1 MEYVVWYTIFFI
13 FAKNYKVM
21 ANNNPSTNGVRP
33 GYNGNEPSGFEN
45 ERRQD
50 RVQVNNPS
58 RPTTPPRGHA

>member
-1 MEYVVWYTIFFI
+1 
-13 FAKNYKVM
+13 M

-33 GYNGNEPSGFEN
+33 VTGYSNESPSGITS

>member
-1 MEYVVWYTIFFI
+1 
-13 FAKNYKVM
+13 M

-33 GYNGNEPSGFEN
+33 ITGYSDDTPAGITP

-50 RVQVNNPS
+50 RIQVNNPS

>member
-1 MEYVVWYTIFFI
+1 
-13 FAKNYKVM
+13 M